1 MSMDQIYDIAVLALV
16 AVTALLLGISTAL
29 KYYTDKMVAEGKT
42 VPHQVVSAQE
52 AADALY
58 SEANKLLD
66 FTGAQKK
73 AWGTEQLQKQKPGL
87 TKEVAAGLIQKS
99 YDTAHASDNQET
111 SDSEETTQPIG
122 FLDNGDDSNG
132 SDKAQNLQ

>member
-1 MSMDQIYDIAVLALV
+1 MSMDQIMNLAWLVVIIVIAV
-16 AVTALLLGISTAL
+16 TLGISTAL
-29 KYYTDKMVAEGKT
+29 DFYIKKMTLEGKK
-42 VPHQVVSAQE
+42 VPQQVITAKE
-52 AADALY
+52 ASDALY

-66 FTGAQKK
+66 LTGAEKK
-73 AWGTEQLQKQKPGL
+73 AWAVDQLQKQKPGL

-99 YDTAHASDNQET
+99 YDTAHASDNQEA

-132 SDKAQNLQ
+132 SDKA

>member
-29 KYYTDKMVAEGKT
+29 KYYTEKMVAEGKT

-122 FLDNGDDSNG
+122 FLDNGDDSNAK
-132 SDKAQNLQ
+132 DA

>member
-29 KYYTDKMVAEGKT
+29 KYYTEKMVAEGKT

-73 AWGTEQLQKQKPGL
+73 AWATEQLQKQKPSL
-87 TKEVAAGLIQKS
+87 TKEVASGLIQKS
-99 YDTAHASDNQET
+99 YNDAHAEDSKTT
-111 SDSEETTQPIG
+111 SDSETETQPIG

-132 SDKAQNLQ
+132 SSQA

>member
-1 MSMDQIYDIAVLALV
+1 MSMDQIMNLAWLVVVIVIAV
-16 AVTALLLGISTAL
+16 TLGISTAL
-29 KYYTDKMVAEGKT
+29 DFYIKKMTLEGKK
-42 VPHQVVSAQE
+42 VPQQVITAKE
-52 AADALY
+52 ASDALY

-66 FTGAQKK
+66 LTGAEKK
-73 AWGTEQLQKQKPGL
+73 AWAVDQLQKQKPGL

-132 SDKAQNLQ
+132 TPQA

>member
-1 MSMDQIYDIAVLALV
+1 MNLTMDQIMNIALIILIIVV
-16 AVTALLLGISTAL
+16 AISQGVSTAL
-29 KYYTDKMVAEGKT
+29 DFYVKKMTEEGKK
-42 VPHQVVSAQE
+42 VPTQVITAKE
-52 AADALY
+52 ASDALY

-99 YDTAHASDNQET
+99 YDTAHASDNQEI

-132 SDKAQNLQ
+132 SGKA